1 MKKEE
6 IQELLKNHKLWLSG
20 DGDGR
25 RADLTDANLTGAD
38 LMRADLTYADLTG
51 ADLTGA
57 DLTGANL
64 RGANLTDADLTDADL
79 MRANLRGANLT
90 DANLTDA
97 NLTGANLTGAN
108 GLVSAISY
116 LSANFEQCK
125 EGYIAYKTFGAHYN
139 PPASWSINPGSEICE
154 TVNSMRTNTC
164 GNGINVAPLEWVK
177 QNASGNALDIWKVL
191 IRWEWL
197 PGVVVPYNTNGK
209 IRCEKVQLIEIVR

>member
-1 MKKEE
+1 MKKKE

-25 RADLTDANLTGAD
+25 RADLTC
-38 LMRADLTYADLTG
+38 ADLTC
-51 ADLTGA
+51 A

-64 RGANLTDADLTDADL
+64 TGANLTYANLTGANLTDADLTY
-79 MRANLRGANLT
+79 ANLTGANLTGANLTGANLT
-90 DANLTDA
+90 DADLTCAD
-97 NLTGANLTGAN
+97 LTGAN

-197 PGVVVPYNTNGK
+197 PGVVVPYNTDGK

>member
-38 LMRADLTYADLTG
+38 LMRADLMR
-51 ADLTGA
+51 
-57 DLTGANL
+57 ANL
-64 RGANLTDADLTDADL
+64 RGAYLTDADL

-90 DANLTDA
+90 DANLTCANLTDADLTCADLMRANLTDA
-97 NLTGANLTGAN
+97 NLTDANLTGAN

-197 PGVVVPYNTNGK
+197 PGVVVQYNTDVK
-209 IRCEKVQLIEIVR
+209 IRCEKVQLI

>member
-25 RADLTDANLTGAD
+25 RADLMRADLTGAD
-38 LMRADLTYADLTG
+38 LMR
-51 ADLTGA
+51 A

-64 RGANLTDADLTDADL
+64 RGANLTG
-79 MRANLRGANLT
+79 ANLRGANLTGANLTGANLTGANLT

-97 NLTGANLTGAN
+97 NLTGAN
-108 GLVSAISY
+108 GLVCAISY

-154 TVNSMRTNTC
+154 TVNSIRTNTC

>member
-25 RADLTDANLTGAD
+25 RAD
-38 LMRADLTYADLTG
+38 
-51 ADLTGA
+51 
-57 DLTGANL
+57 
-64 RGANLTDADLTDADL
+64 
-79 MRANLRGANLT
+79 
-90 DANLTDA
+90 LTDA

-197 PGVVVPYNTNGK
+197 PGVVVPYNTDGK

>member
-1 MKKEE
+1 MKKKE

-25 RADLTDANLTGAD
+25 RADLTC
-38 LMRADLTYADLTG
+38 ADLTC
-51 ADLTGA
+51 A

-64 RGANLTDADLTDADL
+64 TGANLTY
-79 MRANLRGANLT
+79 ANLT
-90 DANLTDA
+90 C
-97 NLTGANLTGAN
+97 ANLTGAN

-197 PGVVVPYNTNGK
+197 PGVVVPYNTDGK

>member
-25 RADLTDANLTGAD
+25 RADLTGAD
-38 LMRADLTYADLTG
+38 
-51 ADLTGA
+51 
-57 DLTGANL
+57 
-64 RGANLTDADLTDADL
+64 
-79 MRANLRGANLT
+79 
-90 DANLTDA
+90 
-97 NLTGANLTGAN
+97 LTGANLTGAN
-108 GLVSAISY
+108 LTYANLTGATGLVSAISY

-125 EGYIAYKTFGAHYN
+125 DGYIAYKTFGAYHN

-154 TVNSMRTNTC
+154 TANSMRTDTC
-164 GNGINVAPLEWVK
+164 GSGINVAPLEWVK
-177 QNASGNALDIWKVL
+177 QHASGNALDIWKVL

>member
-25 RADLTDANLTGAD
+25 RADLTDANLTGA
-38 LMRADLTYADLTG
+38 
-51 ADLTGA
+51 
-57 DLTGANL
+57 
-64 RGANLTDADLTDADL
+64 
-79 MRANLRGANLT
+79 NLT
-90 DANLTDA
+90 DANLTCA
-97 NLTGANLTGAN
+97 NLTGAT

-125 EGYIAYKTFGAHYN
+125 DGYIAYKTFGAYHN
-139 PPASWSINPGSEICE
+139 PPASWSINPGNEICE
-154 TVNSMRTNTC
+154 TANSMRTDTC
-164 GNGINVAPLEWVK
+164 GSGINVAPLEWVK
-177 QNASGNALDIWKVL
+177 QHASGNAFDIWKVL

-197 PGVVVPYNTNGK
+197 PGVVVPYNTDGR

>member
-25 RADLTDANLTGAD
+25 RADLT
-38 LMRADLTYADLTG
+38 
-51 ADLTGA
+51 GA

-64 RGANLTDADLTDADL
+64 TGANLTYANLTDADLTYANLTDANLTDANLTCADLMRADL

-90 DANLTDA
+90 DADLTYANLTDADLMRA
-97 NLTGANLTGAN
+97 NLTGANLTGANLTDADLTCADLTGAN

-177 QNASGNALDIWKVL
+177 QNASGNALD
-191 IRWEWL
+191 
-197 PGVVVPYNTNGK
+197 
-209 IRCEKVQLIEIVR
+209 